1 MIYHDMKQIEFLS
14 CFINIESANERSSLI
29 SVVNGAHTAI
39 YNFITDVHPLFK
51 NFNAEK
57 NNELVIN

>member
-29 SVVNGAHTAI
+29 SVVNGSHTAI
-39 YNFITDVHPLFK
+39 YNFITDVDHLLQTFD
-51 NFNAEK
+51 AEK
-57 NNELVIN
+57 KIINLL